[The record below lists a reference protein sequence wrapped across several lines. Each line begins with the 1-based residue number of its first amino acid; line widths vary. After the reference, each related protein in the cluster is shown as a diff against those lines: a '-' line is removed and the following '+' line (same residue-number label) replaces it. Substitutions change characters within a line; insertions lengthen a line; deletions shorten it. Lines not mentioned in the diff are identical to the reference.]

1 MEDTPVKSLKR
12 AAVVAVAGCATL
24 ALAGCS
30 AGQITQTSNQVAAV
44 DGASA
49 STEDGAVAVR
59 DVTVVLAEDGQAAL
73 KFTATNQDT
82 SMKDH
87 ALKSVD
93 VNGQKVNITG
103 NSTIAYNCALVADSA
118 DGLERMPQDNNGN
131 CIEYTATALANDDFA
146 YGGNVPVTF
155 NFDTGSLDVVATVSA
170 PTLASGQVDRQVG
183 ENEQTHEQKH

>member
-1 MEDTPVKSLKR
+1 MKSLKR
-12 AAVVAVAGCATL
+12 VAAAAVAGCATL
-24 ALAGCS
+24 ALVGCS

-49 STEDGAVAVR
+49 STEDGTVAVQ

-87 ALKSVD
+87 TLKSVD
-93 VNGQKVNITG
+93 VDGQNVTISG
-103 NSTIAYNCALVADSA
+103 NSSIAYNCALVADSK
-118 DGLERMPQDNNGN
+118 DGLERMPQDRNDN

-170 PTLASGQVDRQVG
+170 PTLASGQVDREV
-183 ENEQTHEQKH
+183 

>member
-1 MEDTPVKSLKR
+1 MKSLKR
-12 AAVVAVAGCATL
+12 VAAAAVAGCATL
-24 ALAGCS
+24 ALVGCS

-49 STEDGAVAVR
+49 STEDGSVAVQ

-82 SMKDH
+82 AMKDH
-87 ALKSVD
+87 TLKSVD
-93 VNGQKVNITG
+93 VDGQNVTISG
-103 NSTIAYNCALVADSA
+103 NSSIAYNCALVADSK
-118 DGLERMPQDNNGN
+118 DGLERMPQDKNDN

-170 PTLASGQVDRQVG
+170 PTLASGQVDR
-183 ENEQTHEQKH
+183 EI

>member
-1 MEDTPVKSLKR
+1 VKSLKR
-12 AAVVAVAGCATL
+12 VAAAAVAGCATL
-24 ALAGCS
+24 ALVGCS

-49 STEDGAVAVR
+49 STEDGSVAVH

-82 SMKDH
+82 AMKDH
-87 ALKSVD
+87 TLKSVD
-93 VNGQKVNITG
+93 VDGQNVAISG
-103 NSTIAYNCALVADSA
+103 NSSIAYNCALVADSK
-118 DGLERMPQDNNGN
+118 DGLERMPQDKNDN
-131 CIEYTATALANDDFA
+131 CIEYTATTLANDDFA

-170 PTLASGQVDRQVG
+170 PTLASGQVDREV
-183 ENEQTHEQKH
+183 

>member
-1 MEDTPVKSLKR
+1 MKSLKR
-12 AAVVAVAGCATL
+12 VAAAAVAGCATL
-24 ALAGCS
+24 ALVGCS

-49 STEDGAVAVR
+49 STEDGSVSVH

-87 ALKSVD
+87 TLKSVD
-93 VNGQKVNITG
+93 VDGQNVAISG
-103 NSTIAYNCALVADSA
+103 NSSIAYNCALVADSK
-118 DGLERMPQDNNGN
+118 DGLERMPQDKNDN
-131 CIEYTATALANDDFA
+131 CIEYTATTLANDDFA

-170 PTLASGQVDRQVG
+170 PTLASGQVDR
-183 ENEQTHEQKH
+183 EI

>member
-1 MEDTPVKSLKR
+1 MKSLKR
-12 AAVVAVAGCATL
+12 VAAAAVAGCATL
-24 ALAGCS
+24 ALVGCS

-49 STEDGAVAVR
+49 STEDGSVSVH

-87 ALKSVD
+87 TLKSVD
-93 VNGQKVNITG
+93 VDGQNVAISG
-103 NSTIAYNCALVADSA
+103 NSSIAYNCALVADSK
-118 DGLERMPQDNNGN
+118 DGLERMPQDKNDN
-131 CIEYTATALANDDFA
+131 CIEYTATTLANDDFA

-170 PTLASGQVDRQVG
+170 PTLASGQVDREV
-183 ENEQTHEQKH
+183 

>member
-1 MEDTPVKSLKR
+1 MRRKPSNEFDDGGHPVKSLKR
-12 AAVVAVAGCATL
+12 VAAAAVAGCATL
-24 ALAGCS
+24 ALVGCS

-49 STEDGAVAVR
+49 STEDGSVAVQ

-87 ALKSVD
+87 TLKSVD
-93 VNGQKVNITG
+93 VDGQNVTISG
-103 NSTIAYNCALVADSA
+103 NSSIAYNCALVADSK
-118 DGLERMPQDNNGN
+118 DGLERMPQDKNDN

-170 PTLASGQVDRQVG
+170 PTLASGQVDR
-183 ENEQTHEQKH
+183 EI

>member
-1 MEDTPVKSLKR
+1 MKSLKR
-12 AAVVAVAGCATL
+12 VAVAAVAGCATL
-24 ALAGCS
+24 ALVGCS

-49 STEDGAVAVR
+49 STEDGSVAVQ

-82 SMKDH
+82 AMKDH
-87 ALKSVD
+87 TLKSVD
-93 VNGQKVNITG
+93 VDGQNVTISG
-103 NSTIAYNCALVADSA
+103 NSSIAYNCALVADSK
-118 DGLERMPQDNNGN
+118 DGLERMPQDKNDN
-131 CIEYTATALANDDFA
+131 CIEYTATTLANDDFA

-170 PTLASGQVDRQVG
+170 PTLASGQVDREV
-183 ENEQTHEQKH
+183 

>member
-12 AAVVAVAGCATL
+12 VAAAAVAGCATL
-24 ALAGCS
+24 ALVGCS

-49 STEDGAVAVR
+49 STEDGSVAVQ

-82 SMKDH
+82 AMKDH
-87 ALKSVD
+87 TLKSVD
-93 VNGQKVNITG
+93 VDGQNVAISG
-103 NSTIAYNCALVADSA
+103 NSSIAYNCALVADSK
-118 DGLERMPQDNNGN
+118 DGLERMPQDKNDN
-131 CIEYTATALANDDFA
+131 CIEYTATTLANDDFA

-170 PTLASGQVDRQVG
+170 PTLASGQVDREV
-183 ENEQTHEQKH
+183 

>member
-1 MEDTPVKSLKR
+1 MKSLKR
-12 AAVVAVAGCATL
+12 VAAAAVAGCATL
-24 ALAGCS
+24 ALVGCS

-49 STEDGAVAVR
+49 STEDGSVAVQ

-87 ALKSVD
+87 TLKSVD
-93 VNGQKVNITG
+93 VDGQNVTISG
-103 NSTIAYNCALVADSA
+103 NSSIAYNCALVADSK
-118 DGLERMPQDNNGN
+118 DGLERMPQDRNDN

-170 PTLASGQVDRQVG
+170 PTLASGQVDREV
-183 ENEQTHEQKH
+183 

>member
-1 MEDTPVKSLKR
+1 MSLMMEDTPVKSLKR
-12 AAVVAVAGCATL
+12 VAAAAVAGCATL
-24 ALAGCS
+24 ALVGCS

-49 STEDGAVAVR
+49 STEDGSVSVH

-87 ALKSVD
+87 TLKSVD
-93 VNGQKVNITG
+93 VDGQNVAISG
-103 NSTIAYNCALVADSA
+103 NSSIAYNCALVADSK
-118 DGLERMPQDNNGN
+118 DGLERMPQDKNDN
-131 CIEYTATALANDDFA
+131 CIEYTATTLANDDFA

-170 PTLASGQVDRQVG
+170 PTLASGQVDR
-183 ENEQTHEQKH
+183 EI

>member
-1 MEDTPVKSLKR
+1 VKSLKR
-12 AAVVAVAGCATL
+12 VAAAAVAGCATL
-24 ALAGCS
+24 ALVGCS

-49 STEDGAVAVR
+49 STEDGSVAVQ

-82 SMKDH
+82 AMKDH
-87 ALKSVD
+87 TLKSVD
-93 VNGQKVNITG
+93 VDGQNVTISG
-103 NSTIAYNCALVADSA
+103 NSSIAYNCALVADSK
-118 DGLERMPQDNNGN
+118 DGLERMPQDKNDN
-131 CIEYTATALANDDFA
+131 CIEYTATTLANDDFA

-170 PTLASGQVDRQVG
+170 PTLASGQVDREV
-183 ENEQTHEQKH
+183 

>member
-1 MEDTPVKSLKR
+1 MKSLKR
-12 AAVVAVAGCATL
+12 VAAAAVAGCATL
-24 ALAGCS
+24 ALVGCS

-49 STEDGAVAVR
+49 STEDGSVAVQ

-87 ALKSVD
+87 TLKSVD
-93 VNGQKVNITG
+93 VDGQNVAISG
-103 NSTIAYNCALVADSA
+103 NSSIAYNCALVADSK
-118 DGLERMPQDNNGN
+118 DGLERMPQDKNDN
-131 CIEYTATALANDDFA
+131 CIEYTATTLANDDFA

-170 PTLASGQVDRQVG
+170 PTLASGQVDREV
-183 ENEQTHEQKH
+183 

>member
-1 MEDTPVKSLKR
+1 MKSLKR
-12 AAVVAVAGCATL
+12 VAAAAVAGCATL
-24 ALAGCS
+24 ALVGCS

-49 STEDGAVAVR
+49 SAEDGSVAVQ

-82 SMKDH
+82 AMKDH
-87 ALKSVD
+87 TLKSVD
-93 VNGQKVNITG
+93 VDGQNVTISG
-103 NSTIAYNCALVADSA
+103 NSSIAYNCALVADSK
-118 DGLERMPQDNNGN
+118 DGLERMPQDKNDN
-131 CIEYTATALANDDFA
+131 CIEYTATTLANDDFA

-170 PTLASGQVDRQVG
+170 PTLASGQVDREV
-183 ENEQTHEQKH
+183 

>member
-1 MEDTPVKSLKR
+1 MKSLKR
-12 AAVVAVAGCATL
+12 VAAAAVAGCATL
-24 ALAGCS
+24 ALVGCS

-49 STEDGAVAVR
+49 STEDGSVAVQ

-82 SMKDH
+82 AMKDH
-87 ALKSVD
+87 TLKSVD
-93 VNGQKVNITG
+93 VDGQNVAISG
-103 NSTIAYNCALVADSA
+103 NSSIAYNCALVADSK
-118 DGLERMPQDNNGN
+118 DGLERMPQDKNDN
-131 CIEYTATALANDDFA
+131 CIEYTATTLENDDFA

-170 PTLASGQVDRQVG
+170 PTLASGQVDREV
-183 ENEQTHEQKH
+183 

>member
-1 MEDTPVKSLKR
+1 MKSLKR
-12 AAVVAVAGCATL
+12 VAAAAVAGCATL
-24 ALAGCS
+24 ALVGCS

-49 STEDGAVAVR
+49 STEDGFVAVQ

-82 SMKDH
+82 AMKDH
-87 ALKSVD
+87 TLKSVD
-93 VNGQKVNITG
+93 VDGQNVAISG
-103 NSTIAYNCALVADSA
+103 NSSIAYNCALVADSKN
-118 DGLERMPQDNNGN
+118 GLERMPQDKNDN
-131 CIEYTATALANDDFA
+131 CIEYTATTLANDDFA

-170 PTLASGQVDRQVG
+170 PTLASGQVDREV
-183 ENEQTHEQKH
+183 

>member
-1 MEDTPVKSLKR
+1 MKSLKR
-12 AAVVAVAGCATL
+12 VAAAAVAGCATL
-24 ALAGCS
+24 ALVGCS

-49 STEDGAVAVR
+49 STEDGSVAVQ

-87 ALKSVD
+87 TLKSVD
-93 VNGQKVNITG
+93 VDGQNVTISG
-103 NSTIAYNCALVADSA
+103 NSSIAYNCALVADSK
-118 DGLERMPQDNNGN
+118 DGLERMPQDKNDN
-131 CIEYTATALANDDFA
+131 CIEYTATTLANDDFA

-170 PTLASGQVDRQVG
+170 PTLASGQVDREV
-183 ENEQTHEQKH
+183 

>member
-1 MEDTPVKSLKR
+1 MKSLKR
-12 AAVVAVAGCATL
+12 VAAAAVAGCATL
-24 ALAGCS
+24 ALVGCS

-49 STEDGAVAVR
+49 STEDGSVAVQ

-87 ALKSVD
+87 TLKSVD
-93 VNGQKVNITG
+93 VDGQNVTISG
-103 NSTIAYNCALVADSA
+103 NSSIAYNCALVADSK
-118 DGLERMPQDNNGN
+118 DGLERMPQDRNDN

-170 PTLASGQVDRQVG
+170 PTLASGQVDR
-183 ENEQTHEQKH
+183 EI

>member
-1 MEDTPVKSLKR
+1 MKSLKR
-12 AAVVAVAGCATL
+12 VAAAAVAGCATL
-24 ALAGCS
+24 ALVGCS

-49 STEDGAVAVR
+49 STEDGSVAVQ

-82 SMKDH
+82 AMKDH
-87 ALKSVD
+87 TLKSVD
-93 VNGQKVNITG
+93 VDGQNVTISG
-103 NSTIAYNCALVADSA
+103 NSSIAYNCALVADSK
-118 DGLERMPQDNNGN
+118 DGLERMPQDKNDN
-131 CIEYTATALANDDFA
+131 CIEYTTTTLANDDFA

-170 PTLASGQVDRQVG
+170 PTLASGQVDREV
-183 ENEQTHEQKH
+183 

>member
-1 MEDTPVKSLKR
+1 MKSLKR
-12 AAVVAVAGCATL
+12 VAAAAVAGCATL
-24 ALAGCS
+24 ALVGCS

-49 STEDGAVAVR
+49 STEDGSVAVQ

-82 SMKDH
+82 AMKDH
-87 ALKSVD
+87 ILKSVD
-93 VNGQKVNITG
+93 VDGQNVTISG
-103 NSTIAYNCALVADSA
+103 NSSIAYNCALVADSKG
-118 DGLERMPQDNNGN
+118 GLERMPQDKNDN
-131 CIEYTATALANDDFA
+131 CIEYTATTLANDDFA

-170 PTLASGQVDRQVG
+170 PTLASGQVDREV
-183 ENEQTHEQKH
+183 

>member
-1 MEDTPVKSLKR
+1 MKSLKR
-12 AAVVAVAGCATL
+12 VAAAAVAGCATL
-24 ALAGCS
+24 ALVGCS

-49 STEDGAVAVR
+49 STEDGSVAVQ

-82 SMKDH
+82 AMKDH
-87 ALKSVD
+87 TLKSVD
-93 VNGQKVNITG
+93 VDGQNVTISG
-103 NSTIAYNCALVADSA
+103 NSSIAYNCALVADSKG
-118 DGLERMPQDNNGN
+118 GLERMPQDKNDN
-131 CIEYTATALANDDFA
+131 CIEYTATTLANDDFA

-170 PTLASGQVDRQVG
+170 PTLASGQVDREV
-183 ENEQTHEQKH
+183 

>member
-1 MEDTPVKSLKR
+1 MKSLKR
-12 AAVVAVAGCATL
+12 VAAAAVAGCATL
-24 ALAGCS
+24 ALVGCS

-49 STEDGAVAVR
+49 STEDGSVAVQ

-82 SMKDH
+82 AMKDH
-87 ALKSVD
+87 TLKSVD
-93 VNGQKVNITG
+93 VDGQNVTISG
-103 NSTIAYNCALVADSA
+103 NSSIAYNCALVADSK
-118 DGLERMPQDNNGN
+118 DGLERMPQDKNDN
-131 CIEYTATALANDDFA
+131 CIEYTETTLANDDFA

-170 PTLASGQVDRQVG
+170 PTLASGQVDREV
-183 ENEQTHEQKH
+183 

>member
-1 MEDTPVKSLKR
+1 MKSLKR
-12 AAVVAVAGCATL
+12 VAAAAVAGCATL
-24 ALAGCS
+24 ALVGCS

-49 STEDGAVAVR
+49 STEDGSVAVQ

-87 ALKSVD
+87 TLKSVD
-93 VNGQKVNITG
+93 VDGQNVTISG
-103 NSTIAYNCALVADSA
+103 NSSIAYNCALVADSK
-118 DGLERMPQDNNGN
+118 DGLERMPQDKNDNY
-131 CIEYTATALANDDFA
+131 IEYTATALANDDFA

-170 PTLASGQVDRQVG
+170 PTLASGQVDR
-183 ENEQTHEQKH
+183 EI